1 MRVLIAGCGDLGTEA
16 ALELAAEGHVVF
28 GLRRDPSVLPAT
40 VRPVAGDLT
49 RDDGLDRLPRDL
61 HAVVHVATADRRDEA
76 AYAAVYRDGLAR
88 LLRRAAATGSG
99 DARFLFVS
107 STTVHGDAAGGWID
121 EDTPLAPSSATGE
134 RLAEA
139 ERVLLEAGV
148 DGVVLRL
155 AGVYGPGRTRMI
167 DQVRAGE
174 AVRPDPPVHGN
185 RIHRDDAARAI
196 RHLLLLRDEVQPVYL
211 GVDHAPVP
219 RGEVLT
225 WLAAELDLPEPPAGP
240 APARGGDKRARNDRL
255 VASGFDFRYPT
266 YREGYR
272 AVLRG
277 EGRRHP

>member
-16 ALELAAEGHVVF
+16 ALGLAAEGHVVF

-40 VRPVAGDLT
+40 IHPVAGDPT
-49 RDDGLDRLPRDL
+49 RDDGLDQLPHDL
-61 HAVVHVATADRRDEA
+61 DAVVHVATADGRDEA

-88 LLRRAAATGSG
+88 LLDRARATGSG

-107 STTVHGDAAGGWID
+107 STTVYGDAGGGWVD
-121 EDTPLAPSSATGE
+121 EDTPVAPTSATGE
-134 RLAEA
+134 RIAEA
-139 ERVLLEAGV
+139 ERVLLDAGV

-155 AGVYGPGRTRMI
+155 AGVYGPGRTRQI
-167 DQVRAGE
+167 DQLRAGE

-196 RHLLLLRDEVQPVYL
+196 RHLLLLEEVEPVYL

-219 RGEVLT
+219 RGEVLS
-225 WLAAELDLPEPPAGP
+225 WLAAELGLPEPPAGP
-240 APARGGDKRARNDRL
+240 VRTRGGDKRARNGRL
-255 VASGFDFRYPT
+255 VTSGFAFRYPT

-272 AVLRG
+272 SVLRG
-277 EGRRHP
+277 EGQRHP